1 MNRRFSIFVVL
12 VLLSMSLQATF
23 GQTAGA
29 IAGTVADSNG
39 AAVPGATVSVRGQSG
54 QEFSAVTSENG
65 AYNIPAVPSGFYTVT
80 ITSSGFKTAIFN
92 DVKVD
97 VGLPTTAN
105 ATLEAGKIEETV
117 VVTGGGEI
125 LQTQTATVGTT
136 ITGPQIT
143 ELPLTS
149 RDALDLVTLLPGTA
163 QVGRPRQSTIN
174 GLPKGSLSITTD
186 GVDVQDNLLKSSDG
200 FFTFI
205 RPRLDSIEEVTV
217 STASPGAESGGDGA
231 VQIKFVTRRGTNE
244 YRGGLF
250 WQHRDQS
257 LNSNY
262 WFNNLNGQVR
272 NPIVLNQYGGTF
284 GGPIPIPNFGDGGGP
299 VFKSGKD
306 RAHFF
311 FSREEFR
318 IPESTNRTRTILTPD
333 AAAGLFRYGSNSV
346 NLLTLAATNGF
357 ESTID
362 PTVASL
368 LSAIRSSTGQ
378 GTVSPLANPNQQNLN
393 FIAPGGQKRFFTTLR
408 LDFNLTSNHS
418 LENVYNRQIFRNG
431 VDFLNNADPAFPGFP
446 NFGGQDSNRFSNT
459 TALRSTI
466 SNNIVNEFRYSVLWG
481 ASAFRA
487 TLSEEMFANQGGYN
501 LNFHGGALGNANNF
515 NYGSLGITNVTAG
528 LPEAAAGLGYSTA
541 GASNDFRGSPTND
554 FTNSLTWVHGNHSI
568 NIGGQYKR
576 IKLRD
581 STIPLSIVPIV
592 FFGVDPSDPANSLF
606 TTTNFP
612 GATAA
617 QLNEARAQYALLTG
631 RLWGVQSA
639 AYLQAD
645 GTYGELAMQDTAF
658 KQDVYGLYAQDSW
671 KIRPNLTVSFGV
683 RWQPQESIQTVTS
696 NLSYP
701 QTFADLYGESG
712 EGNLFKPGTLTG
724 RTTQFGVVD
733 AGFKPHRADRSNF
746 APSIGV
752 VYSPDFGDSGWLS
765 TIFGRS
771 GESVFRGGFS
781 RAFVREGTAVAQQVL
796 AGNPGAVLDV
806 SAFVPDGNLSPG
818 TLFRNISSVTLSSFP
833 STPPDTIV
841 GTTNDAAF
849 AFNPKIKTGHV
860 DSWSVGY
867 QRQLGQDFAVEIRY
881 VGNRG
886 KNLWRMFNLNEVNI
900 LENGFRNEFILAQQN
915 LIANNAAGGSRAGS
929 FAYFGPGTGTA
940 PLPFIFGYF
949 RGAGN
954 PNDPG
959 LYTSANY
966 RIGTF
971 LTPLNPLNANP
982 IGFATNLQN
991 SAARRANALAA
1002 GLPSN
1007 FFRVNPTV
1015 LGGAFLVDNAA
1026 ETSYDALVIEVRR
1039 RLARGLLVQ
1048 GSYAFGKSLSDFFG
1062 SSAITNVNFRS
1073 LHDRDLNR
1081 TYSPF
1086 DVRHVFKANWLYE
1099 LPFGNGGLFFKNAK
1113 GWVNALVGG
1122 FTINGALKVQSG
1134 VPIQFGNVNL
1144 VGMTRSDLEEAIA
1157 VYNNVPLRYGA
1168 NAPIVAAAT
1177 FLPADIVQNSHLANN
1192 LLPFTGRAIVPA
1204 GYGNCVARYTGDCGF
1219 SNLVVHGPDFWRL
1232 DLSLGKKIRFG
1243 ENRNVE
1249 IRAAMYNALNNP
1261 QWRVGGWAADV
1272 VTVGTG
1278 IVGGLT
1284 TTTFGQLTNGSVYQ
1298 DTSTTNDQG
1307 GRTVELVLRINF

>member
-1 MNRRFSIFVVL
+1 MLLVFAFQVVP
-12 VLLSMSLQATF
+12 
-23 GQTAGA
+23 GQTTGA
-29 IAGTVADSNG
+29 IAGTVSDANG
-39 AAVPGATVSVRGQSG
+39 AAVPGAAVTVKGQSG
-54 QEFSAVTSENG
+54 QEFNATTGENG
-65 AYNIPAVPSGFYTVT
+65 TFNIPAVASGTYTVT
-80 ITSSGFKTAIFN
+80 ITASGFKTSIVN
-92 DVKVD
+92 NVKVD

-105 ATLEAGKIEETV
+105 ATLEAGKIDETV

-143 ELPLTS
+143 QLPLTS
-149 RDALDLVTLLPGTA
+149 RDALDLVTLMPGTA
-163 QVGRPRQSTIN
+163 QVGRPRQATIN

-217 STASPGAESGGDGA
+217 STASPGAESAGDGA

-272 NPIVLNQYGGTF
+272 NPIVLNQYGGNF
-284 GGPIPIPNFGDGGGP
+284 GGPIPLPHFGDGGP
-299 VFKSGKD
+299 IFTSGKD

-333 AAAGLFRYGSNSV
+333 AAAGIFKYGSNSV
-346 NLLTLAATNGF
+346 NLLTLAAGNGF

-362 PTVASL
+362 PTVGSL
-368 LSAIRSSTGQ
+368 LSAVRASTTQ
-378 GTVSPLANPNQQNLN
+378 GTISALANPNQQNLN
-393 FIAPGGQKRFFTTLR
+393 YIAQGGQKRFFTVLR
-408 LDFNLTSNHS
+408 LDFNLTNKHS

-446 NFGGQDSNRFSNT
+446 NFGGQDSNRYSNT
-459 TALRSTI
+459 TALRSTL
-466 SNNIVNEFRYSVLWG
+466 SNSIVNEFRYSVLWG

-487 TLSEEMFANQGGYN
+487 TLAEDMFANQGGYN
-501 LNFHGGALGNANNF
+501 LNFNGGALGNSANL
-515 NYGSLGITNVTAG
+515 NYGSLGITNITAG
-528 LPEAAAGLGYSTA
+528 LPEAAAGLGYSSS
-541 GASNDFRGSPTND
+541 GSSNDFRGSPTND
-554 FTNSLTWVHGNHSI
+554 FTDNLTWIKGNHSL
-568 NIGGQYKR
+568 NFGGQYKR

-581 STIPLSIVPIV
+581 STIAISIVPIV

-606 TTTNFP
+606 TTANFP

-617 QLNEARAQYALLTG
+617 QLNEARGQYALLTG
-631 RLWGVQSA
+631 RLWGIQSNA
-639 AYLQAD
+639 FLKAD

-671 KIRPNLTVSFGV
+671 KIRPNLTLSFGV

-701 QTFADLYGESG
+701 KTFADLYGESG
-712 EGNLFKPGTLTG
+712 EGNLFMPGTLTG

-733 AGFKPHRADRSNF
+733 AGFKPHAADRQNF
-746 APSIGV
+746 APSVGV
-752 VYSPDFGDSGWLS
+752 VYSPEFGDSGILS

-771 GESVFRGGFS
+771 GESVFRAGFS

-806 SAFVPDGNLSPG
+806 SAFVPDGNLTPG
-818 TLFRNISSVTLSSFP
+818 TLYRNISSVALSSFP
-833 STPPDTIV
+833 STPPAIIE

-867 QRQLGQDFAVEIRY
+867 QRQFGDFAFEIRY

-886 KNLWRMFNLNEVNI
+886 KDLWRMFNLNEVNI
-900 LENGFRNEFILAQQN
+900 VENGFRNEFILAQQN
-915 LIANNAAGGSRAGS
+915 LLANNAAGGSRAGS
-929 FAYFGPGTGTA
+929 FAYFGPGTGTS
-940 PLPFIFGYF
+940 PLPAILGYF
-949 RGAGN
+949 RGTGD
-954 PNDPG
+954 PNNQA
-959 LYTSANY
+959 LYTSANF
-966 RIGTF
+966 RSGTF
-971 LTPLNPLNANP
+971 ITPLNPLNANP

-991 SAARRANALAA
+991 NAGRRGNAIAA

-1026 ETSYDALVIEVRR
+1026 NTSYDALVIEVRR
-1039 RLARGLLVQ
+1039 RLAHGLLVQ
-1048 GSYAFGKSLSDFFG
+1048 GSYSFGKALSDFFG

-1073 LHDRDLNR
+1073 LHDRDLSR

-1086 DVRHVFKANWLYE
+1086 DVRHVFKANWLY
-1099 LPFGNGGLFFKNAK
+1099 
-1113 GWVNALVGG
+1113 
-1122 FTINGALKVQSG
+1122 
-1134 VPIQFGNVNL
+1134 
-1144 VGMTRSDLEEAIA
+1144 
-1157 VYNNVPLRYGA
+1157 
-1168 NAPIVAAAT
+1168 
-1177 FLPADIVQNSHLANN
+1177 
-1192 LLPFTGRAIVPA
+1192 
-1204 GYGNCVARYTGDCGF
+1204 
-1219 SNLVVHGPDFWRL
+1219 
-1232 DLSLGKKIRFG
+1232 
-1243 ENRNVE
+1243 
-1249 IRAAMYNALNNP
+1249 
-1261 QWRVGGWAADV
+1261 
-1272 VTVGTG
+1272 
-1278 IVGGLT
+1278 
-1284 TTTFGQLTNGSVYQ
+1284 
-1298 DTSTTNDQG
+1298 
-1307 GRTVELVLRINF
+1307 

>member
-1 MNRRFSIFVVL
+1 MRRIFSFC
-12 VLLSMSLQATF
+12 LLSLILVFAFQAASA
-23 GQTAGA
+23 QTTGA
-29 IAGTVADSNG
+29 IAGTVSDANG
-39 AAVPGATVSVRGQSG
+39 AAVPGAAVTVKGQSG
-54 QEFSAVTSENG
+54 QEFNAITGDNG
-65 AYNIPAVPSGFYTVT
+65 TFNIPAVASGTYTVT
-80 ITSSGFKTAIFN
+80 VTASGFKTSIVN
-92 DVKVD
+92 NVKVD

-105 ATLEAGKIEETV
+105 ATLEAGKIDETV

-143 ELPLTS
+143 QLPLTS
-149 RDALDLVTLLPGTA
+149 RDALDLVTLMPGTA

-217 STASPGAESGGDGA
+217 STASPGAESAGDGA

-272 NPIVLNQYGGTF
+272 NPIVLNQYGGNF
-284 GGPIPIPNFGDGGGP
+284 GGPIPYPNFGDGGGP
-299 VFKSGKD
+299 MFSSGKD

-318 IPESTNRTRTILTPD
+318 IPESTNRTRTILTPT
-333 AAAGLFRYGSNSV
+333 AASGIFRYGSNSV
-346 NLLTLAATNGF
+346 NLLTLAAGNGF

-368 LSAIRSSTGQ
+368 LSAVRASTSR
-378 GTVSPLANPNQQNLN
+378 GTISALANPNQQSLN
-393 FIAPGGQKRFFTTLR
+393 YIAQGGQKRFFTVLR
-408 LDFNLTSNHS
+408 LDLNLTSKHS
-418 LENVYNRQIFRNG
+418 VENVYNRQIFRNG

-446 NFGGQDSNRFSNT
+446 NFGGQDSNRYSNT
-459 TALRSTI
+459 TAVRSTL
-466 SNNIVNEFRYSVLWG
+466 SNSIVNEFRYSVLWG
-481 ASAFRA
+481 SSAFRA
-487 TLSEEMFANQGGYN
+487 TLSRDMFANQGGYN
-501 LNFHGGALGNANNF
+501 LNFHGGALGNANNL

-528 LPEAAAGLGYSTA
+528 LPEAVAGFGYSQS
-541 GASNDFRGSPTND
+541 GSSNDFRGSPTND
-554 FTNSLTWVHGNHSI
+554 FTDNLTWIKGNHSL
-568 NIGGQYKR
+568 NFGGQYKR

-581 STIPLSIVPIV
+581 STIPISIVPIV

-606 TTTNFP
+606 TTANFP

-617 QLNEARAQYALLTG
+617 QLNEARGQYALLTG
-631 RLWGVQSA
+631 RLWGIQSNA
-639 AYLQAD
+639 FLQAD

-671 KIRPNLTVSFGV
+671 KLRSNLTLSFGA

-701 QTFADLYGESG
+701 KTFADLFGESG
-712 EGNLFKPGTLTG
+712 EGNIFKPGTLTG

-733 AGFKPHRADRSNF
+733 AGFKPHGADRQNF

-752 VYSPDFGDSGWLS
+752 VYSPDFGDSGILS
-765 TIFGRS
+765 TIFGKS
-771 GESVFRGGFS
+771 GESVFRAGFS

-806 SAFVPDGNLSPG
+806 SAFVPDGNLAPG
-818 TLFRNISSVTLSSFP
+818 TLFRNISSVALSSFP
-833 STPPDTIV
+833 STPPSIIE

-867 QRQLGQDFAVEIRY
+867 QRQFGDFAFEIRY

-886 KNLWRMFNLNEVNI
+886 KDLWRMFNLNEVNI
-900 LENGFRNEFILAQQN
+900 VENGFRNEFILAQQN
-915 LIANNAAGGSRAGS
+915 LLANNAAGGSRAGS
-929 FAYFGPGTGTA
+929 FAYFGPGTGTS
-940 PLPFIFGYF
+940 PLPAILGYF
-949 RGAGN
+949 RGTGD
-954 PNDPG
+954 PNNQA
-959 LYTSANY
+959 LYTSANF
-966 RIGTF
+966 RSGTF
-971 LTPLNPLNANP
+971 VTPLNPLNANP

-991 SAARRANALAA
+991 NAARRGNAIAA

-1015 LGGAFLVDNAA
+1015 LGGAFMVDNAA
-1026 ETSYDALVIEVRR
+1026 NTSYDALVIEVRR
-1039 RLARGLLVQ
+1039 RLAHGLLIQ
-1048 GSYAFGKSLSDFFG
+1048 GSYSFGKALSDFFG

-1099 LPFGNGGLFFKNAK
+1099 LPFGKGATFFTNSNR
-1113 GWVNALVGG
+1113 WVDALIGG

-1134 VPIQFGNVNL
+1134 VPIQFGNVGL
-1144 VGMTRSDLEEAIA
+1144 VGMTRGELEEAIA
-1157 VYNNVPLRYGA
+1157 VYNSVPLRYGTG
-1168 NAPIVAAAT
+1168 APIVAAAT
-1177 FLPADIVQNSHLANN
+1177 FLPADIIQNSFAANN
-1192 LLPFTGRAIVPA
+1192 LLPFSGRAIVPA
-1204 GYGNCVARYTGDCGF
+1204 GYGNCVAHYTGECGF

-1232 DLSLGKKIRFG
+1232 DLSLGKKFRFG
-1243 ENRNVE
+1243 EKRNVE
-1249 IRAAMYNALNNP
+1249 IRTALYNALNKP
-1261 QWRVGGWAADV
+1261 QWRVGGWAADT

-1284 TTTFGQLTNGSVYQ
+1284 STTFGQFQNGSVYQ